1 MAINLLINGS
11 ADPKAR
17 YVTWAPSPC
26 SIELTAGPGVS
37 SPQAVTVRNKPPAS
51 GGVVIF
57 YSKLGAAASNTLA
70 LTLTKGTPV
79 SFLVGGKFG
88 KPSSA
93 DGDVAIQ
100 VMSGTQ
106 VLAEIPLM
114 VRIRKNANTLS
125 AGERDRLV
133 AALAQ
138 LNNKGAGHYADF
150 RNIHDEDGL
159 PEAHGAPGFLPW
171 HRAFIL
177 DLERQLQAFDS
188 SVALPYWRFDQKAPA
203 LFTADFFGTSDS
215 LGTVHF
221 SPTNPLQFWVTD
233 GIPGIKRRPLFNVAT
248 AAANNVFT
256 ETQTMALGNNFADF
270 RDLEDNPHGYAHT
283 SFGGSISSVPT
294 AVKDPLFFLLHANVD
309 RLWAKWQKKLGR
321 FDAAVAASFNS
332 TSPPG
337 GNRIGHNLP
346 DTMWPWNGVTGG
358 VRPPTAPGGPM
369 PGSLSASA
377 PGATPRVEDLL
388 DYRGVIVAGSRQGF
402 DYDDVP
408 FA

>member
-1 MAINLLINGS
+1 MAINILINGS
-11 ADPKAR
+11 ADPKVR
-17 YVTWAPSPC
+17 YVTWAASPC
-26 SIELTAGPGVS
+26 SIELAAGPGVA
-37 SPQAVTVRNKPPAS
+37 SPQAVTLRNKPPSS
-51 GGVVIF
+51 GGVLVF
-57 YSKLGAAASNTLA
+57 YSKAGAPGSNTLA
-70 LTLTKGTPV
+70 LTLTPGIPV
-79 SFLVGGKFG
+79 SFLLGGKFG
-88 KPSSA
+88 KPSIA

-106 VLAEIPLM
+106 VLAEMPLM

-125 AGERDRLV
+125 AGERDRFV

-203 LFTADFFGTSDS
+203 LFTADFFGSSDS

-256 ETQTMALGNNFADF
+256 EAQTIALGNKFADF

-321 FDAAVAASFNS
+321 FDASVAASFDS

-358 VRPPTAPGGPM
+358 ERPPTAPGGPM